1 MYKERCQNLKKLIWD
16 KVCMKLFDH
25 KHSHQSKITEN
36 ITKMNSIFCNS
47 LISLPDISKWNTK
60 NVTDMSFM
68 FYSCES
74 LISLPDISKWNT
86 KNVIDMISM
95 FSDCRSLISFPDI
108 SKQFIN
114 NKVKK
119 DLMFNGCNEKI
130 IPKNF
135 N

>member
-1 MYKERCQNLKKLIWD
+1 MR
-16 KVCMKLFDH
+16 
-25 KHSHQSKITEN
+25 
-36 ITKMNSIFCNS
+36 
-47 LISLPDISKWNTK
+47 
-60 NVTDMSFM
+60 
-68 FYSCES
+68 
-74 LISLPDISKWNT
+74 
-86 KNVIDMISM
+86 SM

-119 DLMFNGCNEKI
+119 DLMFNACNEKI

>member
-1 MYKERCQNLKKLIWD
+1 MNKERCQNLKKLIWD

-36 ITKMNSIFCNS
+36 ITNS
-47 LISLPDISKWNTK
+47 LISLPDISKWNTKNVINMSSMLRDCTPLISVPDISKLNTK

-74 LISLPDISKWNT
+74 LISLPDISKWNI

-108 SKQFIN
+108 SK
-114 NKVKK
+114 
-119 DLMFNGCNEKI
+119 
-130 IPKNF
+130 
-135 N
+135 